1 MAMVTGTV
9 VRYNDEKGYGFIAP
23 DGGEDDDVFVHANEL
38 THQGVRI
45 VTGTR
50 VQFEVIDGERGLKAY
65 AVRVLEGPPLPVSIT
80 PGVSTAAPSERPASP
95 RRLNESRAPNE
106 RRVEVLAEGEFLQR
120 ITELL
125 LESASHMTGTQINEL
140 RTHLLK
146 FARNNGWVS

>member
-9 VRYNDEKGYGFIAP
+9 VRYNEEKGYGFIAP
-23 DGGEDDDVFVHANEL
+23 DGGEDDDVFLHANDL
-38 THQGVRI
+38 TQHGVRI

-65 AVRVLEGPPLPVSIT
+65 AVRVLEGPPLPVSIK
-80 PGVSTAAPSERPASP
+80 PGLAAPAVSERPANP
-95 RRLNESRAPNE
+95 RRLNESRTRDDDRFE
-106 RRVEVLAEGEFLQR
+106 ILAEGEFLQQ

-125 LESASHMTGTQINEL
+125 LESAPNMTGMQINEL

-146 FARNNGWVS
+146 FARKNGWVD